1 MFRVED
7 HQHTPVGAEPTA
19 LEVGQQVLTH
29 PRVLGRA
36 VPHAERVFLAVSRD
50 AERHDQAGLAD
61 MDSVDQQPHQVHRVE
76 RGGLPRRQRRPRLRD
91 KAATERSCWCPGCA
105 SSPAPAPGSAHTA
118 AWRRPR
124 ASARPRVDSTDRRRP
139 WLEMSAAAPPGPL
152 PARAVA
158 ARPPCVRPTPLR
170 CSRCRRRQTVGV
182 MRVTRAAQRRPILFE
197 HRFQH
202 LQARSDRELEP
213 LGPAST
219 SRSTSGR

>member
-76 RGGLPRRQRRPRLRD
+76 RGGLPRRQLR
-91 KAATERSCWCPGCA
+91 A
-105 SSPAPAPGSAHTA
+105 SSPAPAPGSAHPA

-170 CSRCRRRQTVGV
+170 CSRCRPATPDGRCHARNAGRTASSDPL
-182 MRVTRAAQRRPILFE
+182 RASFPTPSAPIGP
-197 HRFQH
+197 RART
-202 LQARSDRELEP
+202 ARSGIDE
-213 LGPAST
+213 
-219 SRSTSGR
+219 

>member
-76 RGGLPRRQRRPRLRD
+76 RGGLPRRHCAAVFVTKRRLTALLLVPRLRIV
-91 KAATERSCWCPGCA
+91 AGTGSRLRAYRRVATPTSIC
-105 SSPAPAPGSAHTA
+105 STT
-118 AWRRPR
+118 RRFN
-124 ASARPRVDSTDRRRP
+124 
-139 WLEMSAAAPPGPL
+139 G
-152 PARAVA
+152 
-158 ARPPCVRPTPLR
+158 
-170 CSRCRRRQTVGV
+170 
-182 MRVTRAAQRRPILFE
+182 
-197 HRFQH
+197 
-202 LQARSDRELEP
+202 
-213 LGPAST
+213 ST
-219 SRSTSGR
+219 SAMA